1 MSVTL
6 MLIIIGAVLGIL
18 AYRRWNKNRKQP
30 VA

>member
-18 AYRRWNKNRKQP
+18 AYRRWSKNRKRP

>member
-18 AYRRWNKNRKQP
+18 AYRRWYKNRKRP